1 MITNVY
7 HLLDT
12 LRADLSDLHP
22 SDRLSAAARMLGRES
37 LVADDTFREAFST
50 WRKGVCL

>member
-1 MITNVY
+1 MTNIY

-37 LVADDTFREAFST
+37 LVAHDTFRDAFST